1 MTLQHLR
8 LHHLLHLLQLARLHV
23 ARGVTLMENGQGI
36 HPVLAEH
43 SHAHAPLLEQEHAQH
58 LTVLPILKQVV
69 LQNHK
74 ANHAVQQLHGTAEQT
89 LAQHLLLLL
98 TKLVESH
105 AFLTQH
111 VQQLGIPTRHRFLVN
126 E

>member
-1 MTLQHLR
+1 
-8 LHHLLHLLQLARLHV
+8 
-23 ARGVTLMENGQGI
+23 MENGQGI

-43 SHAHAPLLEQEHAQH
+43 SHAHALLLEQEHVQH
-58 LTVLPILKQVV
+58 LTVLPILKQVA
-69 LQNHK
+69 LQKLK
-74 ANHAVQQLHGTAEQT
+74 ASRAVQQLHGTAEQT

-105 AFLTQH
+105 AFLGQY
-111 VQQLGIPTRHRFLVN
+111 VQQLRILAHHRFLVN